1 MPIAV
6 ATRIPSC
13 DDHHHT
19 ITDLTEEL
27 VTGTSTTIDVAL
39 IGGGIMSA
47 TLGTLLQHLRPD
59 WSIVV
64 FERLDDVAR
73 ESSGGWNNAGTGHAA
88 YCELNYTPE
97 AKDGTIDVSRA
108 IKVNEQFHLS
118 RQLWASLV
126 EQGDLES
133 PDTFIHST
141 PHITFVTGDDDV
153 NFLQRRHA
161 AMSRYPHFAN
171 MRYSED
177 RDEIAHLIP
186 LMLERRDSNENIA
199 ITRADEGTDVDY
211 GAMTRQLFAS
221 LQRNGADVR
230 TSQSIHGLRKL
241 TDGTWNL
248 SVKHRATGESSEA
261 TARFVFVG
269 AGGRAIQLLQQSG
282 IAEAR
287 GYAGFPVSGQFLQ
300 CTNPELIAR
309 HHVKVYGKPH
319 LGAPPMSAPHLDTR
333 VIDGKPGLL
342 FGPYAGFSPKLLK
355 FGSALDFFGS
365 IRLHNILT
373 MLSVA
378 RSEIPLTK
386 YLIGE
391 VLQSSS
397 GRLKALREFI
407 PNVEGS
413 DWKLITAGQ
422 RVQVMKPT
430 AKKRGVLQFGTEL
443 ITAADGS
450 IAGLLGASPG
460 ASTGTAIML
469 DLIETC
475 FKDDIAAWRPKLQE
489 MIPSYGTSLAKDPV
503 LLSDISRH
511 TDTVLKLNPANVQSS
526 AQV

>member
-1 MPIAV
+1 M
-6 ATRIPSC
+6 TR
-13 DDHHHT
+13 
-19 ITDLTEEL
+19 
-27 VTGTSTTIDVAL
+27 TSTTIDVAL

-47 TLGTLLQHLRPD
+47 TLGTLLKHLRPD

-64 FERLDDVAR
+64 FERLDEVAR

-88 YCELNYTPE
+88 YCEINYTPE
-97 AKDGTIDVSRA
+97 AKDVTIDVSRA

-126 EQGDLES
+126 GQGGLES
-133 PDTFIHST
+133 PETFIHSA
-141 PHITFVTGDDDV
+141 PHITFVTGDKDV
-153 NFLQRRHA
+153 DFLRRRHA
-161 AMSRYPHFAN
+161 AMTGYPHFAS

-177 RDEIAHLIP
+177 RDAITELIP
-186 LMLERRDSNENIA
+186 LVLEGRHSKEKVA

-211 GAMTRQLFAS
+211 GAMTRQLFSS
-221 LQRNGADVR
+221 LQRQGADVR
-230 TSQSIHGLRKL
+230 TSQSIHGLSKQA
-241 TDGTWNL
+241 DGTWEL
-248 SVKHRATGESSEA
+248 DVKHRGTGESSKA
-261 TARFVFVG
+261 TAKFVFVG

-287 GYAGFPVSGQFLQ
+287 GYAGFPVSGQFFQ
-300 CTNPELIAR
+300 CMNPELIAR

-355 FGSALDFFGS
+355 YGSALDFFGS

-391 VLQSSS
+391 VLQSNA

-413 DWKLITAGQ
+413 DWHLLTAGQ

-443 ITAADGS
+443 VCAADGS

-460 ASTGTAIML
+460 ASTGTATML
-469 DLIETC
+469 ELIETC
-475 FKDDIAAWRPKLQE
+475 FKSEMSAWRPKLQE
-489 MIPSYGTSLAKDPV
+489 MIPSYGISLADNPV
-503 LLSDISRH
+503 LLEEITRH
-511 TDTVLKLNPANVQSS
+511 TDSVLKLIPVHERASIGV
-526 AQV
+526 